1 MKALIISSK
10 ERLDAL
16 QLEASSHATSA
27 TNEGRKT
34 MASVGLPGSLEA
46 YTTGGQFPENL
57 WLEVQRVQSLGG
69 LDELNSR
76 YSNLME
82 SADRSEVSMVHVDGS
97 VAREERID
105 SAFRSRFPDWGA
117 NGGMAVGSGKGT
129 PSSVLNADIKVIIS
143 LLIRCY

>member
-1 MKALIISSK
+1 
-10 ERLDAL
+10 
-16 QLEASSHATSA
+16 
-27 TNEGRKT
+27 

-46 YTTGGQFPENL
+46 YRTGGQFPENL

-69 LDELNSR
+69 VDELNSR

-105 SAFRSRFPDWGA
+105 SSFRNRFPEWGA
-117 NGGMAVGSGKGT
+117 GGGTTVGSGKGT
-129 PSSVLNADIKVIIS
+129 PSSVLNADIKVIM
-143 LLIRCY
+143 LLIVMI